1 MQIGGKI
8 ILEKAVRW
16 IETIEA
22 IDTIDIIEVIKAIPT
37 KKKAPAQS
45 VGAFVIISY

>member
-8 ILEKAVRW
+8 ILEKAVRR

-22 IDTIDIIEVIKAIPT
+22 IEAIDTIEAIKAIPT
-37 KKKAPAQS
+37 KKRLRRRASEPL
-45 VGAFVIISY
+45 